1 MNKKQRIKACIH
13 HENVDR
19 VPWQINYTSDLAAR
33 LMQEIGLDYRF
44 GDVLGENVLKYSA
57 LDDYF
62 DNHIAYI
69 RNRSVRSY
77 SEVRPGVFQD
87 EWGVM
92 WDRTIDKD
100 IGIPVNVVLR
110 NPSTEGLK
118 IPDPEATERYAHLP
132 LTIRTN
138 EDRYIVSKF
147 SYSLFERA
155 WSLRGMQNLM
165 TDFLENPSFVQDLFD
180 TITEFNLRIIKNLSQ
195 FSIDAVQFGDDWGQ
209 QNGLMIDPSSWRTFL
224 KPRLKLM
231 YDQVHAQGYD
241 VIIHSCGNISSILDD
256 LVEIGVNVYN
266 PFQPEVIDQKQ
277 LMVNYSGKL
286 AFYGGISLQ
295 QTLPLGT
302 ASDIQHEVSDLLN
315 LADRYGGLIISP
327 SHDMTPDVPLNNIQA
342 MMDVISNS

>member
-1 MNKKQRIKACIH
+1 MNKKQRIKACIRNG
-13 HENVDR
+13 NVDR
-19 VPWQINYTSDLAAR
+19 IPWQINYTSDLAAR
-33 LMQEIGLDYRF
+33 LMEELGLDYRF

-77 SEVRPGVFQD
+77 SEVSLGVFQD

-92 WDRTIDKD
+92 WDRTKDKD

-110 NPSTEGLK
+110 NPTAEGLR
-118 IPDPEATERYAHLP
+118 IPDPDDPGRYAHAP
-132 LTIRTN
+132 LIIRTN
-138 EDRYIVSKF
+138 ADKYIVSKF

-165 TDFLENPSFVQDLFD
+165 TDFLENPLFIHELFD
-180 TITEFNLRIIKNLSQ
+180 AITEFNLRVMKNLQQ
-195 FSIDAVQFGDDWGQ
+195 FSIDAIQFGDDWGE
-209 QNGLMIDPSSWRTFL
+209 QNGLLMDPSSWRTFI

-231 YDQVHAQGYD
+231 YDQAHAQGYD
-241 VIIHSCGNISSILDD
+241 VIIHSCGNISCILDD
-256 LVEIGVNVYN
+256 LVEIGVDVYN
-266 PFQPEVIDQKQ
+266 PFQPEVIDQKHMMIQ
-277 LMVNYSGKL
+277 YAGKL

-295 QTLPLGT
+295 QTLPLGS
-302 ASDIQHEVSDLLN
+302 ASDVQHEVSNLFN
-315 LADRYGGLIISP
+315 LANNYGGLIISP

-342 MMDVISNS
+342 MLDVIFNR

>member
-19 VPWQINYTSDLAAR
+19 TPWQINYTSELAKR
-33 LMQEIGLDYRF
+33 LMKELGLEYRF
-44 GDVLGENVLKYSA
+44 SNVLGENILKYGA

-77 SEVRPGVFQD
+77 SEVSPGVFRD

-100 IGIPVNVVLR
+100 IGTPVNVVLT
-110 NPSTEGLK
+110 NPTTEGLK
-118 IPDPEATERYAHLP
+118 IPDPDANERYSHAP
-132 LTIRTN
+132 LIIQTN
-138 EDRYIVSKF
+138 ADRYIVSKF

-165 TDFLENPSFVQDLFD
+165 TDFLENPSFVDELFD
-180 TITEFNLRIIKNLSQ
+180 SITEFNLRVMKNLRQ
-195 FSIDAVQFGDDWGQ
+195 FSIDAIQFGDDWGG
-209 QNGLMIDPSSWRTFL
+209 QNGLLIDPSSWRTFL

-231 YDQVHAQGYD
+231 YDQAHAQGYD
-241 VIIHSCGNISSILDD
+241 VFIHSCGDISCILDD

-266 PFQPEVIDQKQ
+266 PFQPEVVDRNQ
-277 LMVNYSGKL
+277 LMVHYSGKL
-286 AFYGGISLQ
+286 VFYGGISLQ
-295 QTLPLGT
+295 HTLPFGST
-302 ASDIQHEVSDLLN
+302 SDVQHEVSN
-315 LADRYGGLIISP
+315 LFSLANRYGGLIISP

-342 MMDVISNS
+342 MLDVILNG